1 MTNGH
6 KFEMLFDISTDRI
19 PFPSCFSLQIIMEEL
34 YRNILLAFAC
44 IFVTTLLMLS
54 SLIACLQV
62 LLAVVLT
69 LLNVSGM
76 MYFWGECEVS
86 VMSRASVFGD
96 RC

>member
-6 KFEMLFDISTDRI
+6 KFEMLFDRPYS
-19 PFPSCFSLQIIMEEL
+19 FSFSCFFLQIIMDEL

-76 MYFWGECEVS
+76 MYFWGE
-86 VMSRASVFGD
+86 
-96 RC
+96 

>member
-1 MTNGH
+1 MYLLLTLIALH
-6 KFEMLFDISTDRI
+6 LIPST
-19 PFPSCFSLQIIMEEL
+19 LQIIMDEL

-54 SLIACLQV
+54 SLVACLQV

-86 VMSRASVFGD
+86 VMSSFKLDKCLGCILVA
-96 RC
+96 

>member
-6 KFEMLFDISTDRI
+6 KFEMLFDISTDRDRSI

-76 MYFWGECEVS
+76 MYFWGE
-86 VMSRASVFGD
+86 
-96 RC
+96 